1 MALSESSVV
10 PRIAE
15 KRKPRR
21 ARKAKGSTA
30 DATKTVSAEP
40 APESEELSF
49 ESSNTGG
56 GDEASGDSGV
66 GVVNGSVDSLP
77 YEDAKTD
84 DVEIKAVIRRRKDGA
99 FLVYL
104 DNDFQVRWDRTKDV
118 FGNGSYNANP
128 KDVERI
134 LARAQTTGAIP
145 VPFLTEQQIE
155 TKSRFVGEAVAL
167 ALSGDVQAA
176 NQTLK
181 DARDFIRAKAVE
193 KARIWTVE
201 GSLVSFVVLL
211 ATFLF
216 VVVNLNAPTESGLNV
231 RELSIAAIFGLI
243 GSQFSLLQRVNRLEV
258 APLAGAKPHVIE
270 AFSRILVGALGGI
283 IMYVVLRAEL
293 FFGFIDH
300 NLSDRLSEH
309 WVTWAL
315 VIVAGASE
323 RLIPNFMTTIETQ
336 AAGDLVGSD
345 ENLKAAG
352 TTG

>member
-1 MALSESSVV
+1 
-10 PRIAE
+10 
-15 KRKPRR
+15 
-21 ARKAKGSTA
+21 
-30 DATKTVSAEP
+30 VSAEP

-56 GDEASGDSGV
+56 GDEASGHGGAGV
-66 GVVNGSVDSLP
+66 ANGTVDTPP
-77 YEDAKTD
+77 YEDAQSD
-84 DVEIKAVIRRRKDGA
+84 DVEIKAVIRKRKDGA

-155 TKSRFVGEAVAL
+155 TKSRIVGEAVAL

-201 GSLVSFVVLL
+201 GSLASFVLL

-216 VVVNLNAPTESGLNV
+216 VVVNLNGSTESGLNV
-231 RELSIAAIFGLI
+231 KELSIAAIFGLI

-258 APLAGAKPHVIE
+258 APLAGAKPHVVE

-283 IMYVVLRAEL
+283 IMYVVLRAEV

-300 NLSDRLSEH
+300 DLSNGVSEH

-323 RLIPNFMTTIETQ
+323 RLIPDFMTTIETQ
-336 AAGDLVGSD
+336 AAGDLLGSD
-345 ENLKAAG
+345 EKLKAAG